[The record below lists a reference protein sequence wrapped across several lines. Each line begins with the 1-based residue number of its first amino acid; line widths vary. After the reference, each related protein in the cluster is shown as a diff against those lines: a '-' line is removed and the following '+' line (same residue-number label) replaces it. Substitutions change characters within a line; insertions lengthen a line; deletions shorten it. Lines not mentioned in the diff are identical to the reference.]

1 MARRLVEDFGGEV
14 PSDLDSL
21 TSLPGVGRKTAN
33 VILSVIFDR
42 PTMAV
47 DTHVFRVS
55 ERIGLTTGSKTPLA
69 TEKALV
75 KYIPEELIPKAHHW
89 LILHGRYVCKAR
101 RPDCLNCFL
110 TSVCRFYSKMVES
123 TFLFIIEILGT
134 LAFGVSGVRLLQK
147 KHFDWFGAY
156 TLGVITAIGGGTVRD
171 VLPDIPVFW
180 MQTWLYLAVT
190 GVSFLIV
197 LAFTKVLTSDSKS
210 LFMFDAVGL
219 TLFVITGIEKTLAIG
234 YPMWVAIIMGMIT
247 GSFGSILRD
256 VLLNEEPLFFRK
268 DIYATACLAGGAL
281 YWMTAVFGG
290 PVWLQ
295 QSLCVRPSSCCAG
308 VHCVTDGIC
317 PK

>member
-1 MARRLVEDFGGEV
+1 
-14 PSDLDSL
+14 
-21 TSLPGVGRKTAN
+21 
-33 VILSVIFDR
+33 
-42 PTMAV
+42 
-47 DTHVFRVS
+47 
-55 ERIGLTTGSKTPLA
+55 
-69 TEKALV
+69 
-75 KYIPEELIPKAHHW
+75 
-89 LILHGRYVCKAR
+89 
-101 RPDCLNCFL
+101 
-110 TSVCRFYSKMVES
+110 MVES

-134 LAFGVSGVRLLQK
+134 LAFGVSGVRLAAK

-171 VLPDIPVFW
+171 VLLDIPVFW

-190 GVSFLIV
+190 GVAFLIV
-197 LAFTKVLTSDSKS
+197 LAFTRVLTSDSKS

-295 QSLCVRPSSCCAG
+295 QSLCVLAILVLRWGALRYGWHLPEMKER
-308 VHCVTDGIC
+308 TR
-317 PK
+317 